1 MFWNFRTPVYAIKTL
16 KNGNYYQE
24 FLMGK
29 FCMKTNITSGYE
41 NFMEFTVQP
50 KVVTA
55 ISVLIYGLF
64 ITFFLHS
71 SLKAK

>member
-1 MFWNFRTPVYAIKTL
+1 
-16 KNGNYYQE
+16 
-24 FLMGK
+24 MGK

-50 KVVTA
+50 KVTTA